1 MRITLLLPTLIFA
14 VAFAAYP
21 QGKHWTE
28 TPDETIWRGRYGN
41 CDHGYFVNLPPGVIG
56 HGSHSPSSNHGILI
70 SAKDPARTTEVTL
83 QEPRLVEVYDSSDA
97 AGLGNPQA
105 YVKRYALRR
114 ELMSEGFAI
123 LERRDT
129 KFRGSA
135 AVYVHFRTATKH
147 STSEGE
153 MLVVY
158 RAPWGIGPSFYV
170 VMLRTTPEFYSRD
183 HALYLQIRKG
193 LTFADVPAGECSN
206 D

>member
-1 MRITLLLPTLIFA
+1 MRITLLLPSLILAIA
-14 VAFAAYP
+14 VAAYP

-28 TPDETIWRGRYGN
+28 TPDETIWRERYGN

-56 HGSHSPSSNHGILI
+56 HGSHSPSPNHGILI

-83 QEPRLVEVYDSSDA
+83 GEPRLVGVYDSSDA
-97 AGLGNPQA
+97 AGLGSPQA
-105 YVKRYALRR
+105 YVKRYALGR

-129 KFRGSA
+129 KFRGST
-135 AVYVHFRTATKH
+135 AVYVHFRNATKH

-153 MLVVY
+153 ELVVY
-158 RAPWGIGPSFYV
+158 RAPKGIGPSFYI

-183 HALYLQIRKG
+183 HALYLQIREG
-193 LTFADVPAGECSN
+193 LTFADVPAGEC
-206 D
+206 